1 MNDRQRERLLD
12 RVRRP
17 SSAIGAEMPD
27 EITVEGTTVDLT
39 ELLFECDRLDGIPE
53 SERGRLE
60 DAIAALRRERLR
72 RKQRIVRGEVTY
84 EEGERL
90 AESIRGID
98 RALAALEGLEEPSV
112 GEQLREK
119 ELEDA
124 RELLSLVRRLP

>member
-17 SSAIGAEMPD
+17 SGAIGAEMPA

-39 ELLFECDRLDGIPE
+39 ELLFECDRLDGVPA

-60 DAIAALRRERLR
+60 DAKAALRRERLE
-72 RKQRIVRGEVTY
+72 RKQRIARGELTY

-90 AESIRGID
+90 VESVRGID
-98 RALAALEGLEEPSV
+98 RALAALEGLDEPDV

-124 RELLSLVRRLP
+124 RELQTLIRRRP